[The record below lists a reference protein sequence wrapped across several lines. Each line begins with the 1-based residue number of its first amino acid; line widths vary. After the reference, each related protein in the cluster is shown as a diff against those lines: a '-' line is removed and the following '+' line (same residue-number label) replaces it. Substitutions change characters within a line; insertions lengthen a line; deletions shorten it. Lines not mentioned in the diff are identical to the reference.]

1 MIKNTERNIS
11 RCRMTPELTL
21 GAEYEDC
28 HIIVA
33 VRHHEVSVGC
43 HRECKRS
50 ERGLNLVTI

>member
-1 MIKNTERNIS
+1 
-11 RCRMTPELTL
+11 MTPELTL

-50 ERGLNLVTI
+50 ERGLNLVTIYSS